1 VPLFIAIDQAG
12 DGYPYDQ
19 IYSDQLTVLPSEMS
33 IGATWQPSLA
43 AQAGAVLGQELSALG
58 FNMLLGPSLD
68 VLELQY
74 STNGNDLGVRTFG
87 GDPFWVGEM
96 GSAFIT
102 GVHQG
107 SANSIVVIAKHFPGY
122 GGSDRLPEEEVATV
136 RRSLEQLKQFELIP
150 FFKVT
155 GNAADPEAT
164 ADGLLVSHIRYQ
176 GFQGNIRSQTKPVS
190 FDSTAF
196 SQLVSLPPL
205 DVWRQQ
211 GGVMVSDNLGSRA
224 VRRFYDPTGETFNGR
239 LVALDAFLAGNDLLY
254 LGDFLSSGDPDNYT
268 SVIRTLASFTLK
280 YREDAAFAQRV
291 DESVMRILERK
302 LRLYGNSFAL
312 AKTLPSNDAA
322 SQIGKSSQVTFD
334 IARQAATLISP
345 SMAELDTAIPGAT
358 DRIVFVSD
366 TGTFQQCSRCSQRQ
380 ILAPNALEQAV
391 IRLYSPQAGGPVPPR
406 NLISY
411 TFQDL
416 KDMIDSGRGQ
426 LQIENDLKAANWIV
440 FSILNVNTS
449 DPTSYAMRDFLNARP
464 DLIQGKHVIAFALNA
479 PYFLDATE
487 ISKLTAFYGLYSR
500 SPKFIEVAARLLFHE
515 IQPTG
520 NLPVSVPGVGYD
532 LKFTTLPDP
541 DQTIQIFLD
550 IPPNGDTAE
559 TPTPEATPAIPELRI
574 GDTIPV
580 RTGVILDHNGHIV
593 PDDTI
598 VRFIMTHGAE
608 NTVSQ
613 SVDAKTVQGIAKA
626 TFLVDSQGPIE
637 IRVESDPA
645 KNSDRLQFVVPPT
658 NVTPTITPSPTRTPT
673 ETPTPTVTETITPTL
688 EPTPTPD
695 VLPPPPKVGFSDWLI
710 ALFAAG
716 AAAGLNYWLSGLG
729 GQVRWAVR
737 GASLALIGGLIAY
750 VYLALEMPGST
761 SVIANAGSLGVLIVI
776 LIGSVIGGSSSWV
789 WRQVSLIN
797 PRNSQT

>member
-1 VPLFIAIDQAG
+1 MKRIRLLHFFWILTILGLVFPVSIHAAAPKQETDPVTVKAQDILNQMTPEERVGQLFLVTFTGPEAATGTADSNQIYRLIVDYHIGGVVLNAANDNFVGSDQTIPILISLTDQLQRDEYIASQTPQDNPSTNEPFTPIYVPLFIAIDQAG

-107 SANSIVVIAKHFPGY
+107 SANSMVVIAKHFPGY

-366 TGTFQQCSRCSQRQ
+366 TGTFQQCSRCAQRQ

-559 TPTPEATPAIPELRI
+559 TPTPEAANGEIESVSCIP
-574 GDTIPV
+574 
-580 RTGVILDHNGHIV
+580 
-593 PDDTI
+593 
-598 VRFIMTHGAE
+598 
-608 NTVSQ
+608 
-613 SVDAKTVQGIAKA
+613 
-626 TFLVDSQGPIE
+626 
-637 IRVESDPA
+637 
-645 KNSDRLQFVVPPT
+645 
-658 NVTPTITPSPTRTPT
+658 
-673 ETPTPTVTETITPTL
+673 
-688 EPTPTPD
+688 
-695 VLPPPPKVGFSDWLI
+695 
-710 ALFAAG
+710 
-716 AAAGLNYWLSGLG
+716 
-729 GQVRWAVR
+729 
-737 GASLALIGGLIAY
+737 
-750 VYLALEMPGST
+750 
-761 SVIANAGSLGVLIVI
+761 
-776 LIGSVIGGSSSWV
+776 
-789 WRQVSLIN
+789 
-797 PRNSQT
+797 